1 MRKEEEVEEVPGAPR
16 MAAEEVELSDE
27 ELLGEA
33 TLAKLGGRTTYI
45 AAEDEEI
52 DFDMEEEEV
61 KEVKEEES
69 DEEEVE
75 EAWEEEE
82 EIEEEFLKGEG
93 EDEE

>member
-1 MRKEEEVEEVPGAPR
+1 MPGAAR
-16 MAAEEVELSDE
+16 MAAEEPELSDE

-52 DFDMEEEEV
+52 EFEDVEEEEEV
-61 KEVKEEES
+61 KE
-69 DEEEVE
+69 
-75 EAWEEEE
+75 EEE
-82 EIEEEFLKGEG
+82 EIWESEGELEEEFLKGED